1 MKPVEAVMH
10 GGWQAGLQLVFQR
23 RGGRSVLGRRSS
35 YGPLAVQKA
44 LYPEGDLVCH
54 AILLHPPGGI
64 AGGDR
69 LEIAIDVETRAHA
82 LLTTPGATKWY
93 RSAETEASQTVRLS
107 IGRNAVCEWMPQ
119 ENIFFDAAC
128 AKNALSV
135 DLQEGAVF
143 CGWDV
148 MCLGR
153 TASGERLRT
162 GRIRQHLRVTRC
174 TKPLFE
180 ELGMLEGGSA
190 LLDSPIG
197 MAGYPICATF
207 IMAGAVISRD
217 ALDFCRT
224 VVPAGDCKWGVSAMG
239 EVFIARCLARTSEAA
254 RAYFLRMWE
263 HLRPQYAKVPA
274 RVPRIWAT

>member
-1 MKPVEAVMH
+1 MKPVEAVMQR
-10 GGWQAGLQLVFQR
+10 GWEAGLKLAFQR
-23 RGGRSVLGRRSS
+23 RGERTVLARRSS
-35 YGPLAVQKA
+35 FGPLAVQKA
-44 LYPEGDLVCH
+44 LYPEGELVCH

-69 LEIAIDVETRAHA
+69 LEIAIDVETGAHT

-93 RSAETEASQTVRLS
+93 RSAATEASQSIGIS

-119 ENIFFDAAC
+119 ENIFFNAAR
-128 AKNALSV
+128 AQNALSV

-153 TASGERLRT
+153 TASGERFQT
-162 GRIRQHLRVTRC
+162 GRIRQHLRLARGA
-174 TKPLFE
+174 KPLFE
-180 ELGMLEGGSA
+180 ELGTLEGGGT

-207 IMAGAVISRD
+207 IMAGIASGRD
-217 ALDFCRT
+217 ALDFCRA
-224 VVPAGDCKWGVSAMG
+224 VAPPGDCKSGVSAMG
-239 EVFIARCLARTSEAA
+239 EVLVARCLARTSEAA
-254 RAYFLRMWE
+254 RAYFLKMWE
-263 HLRPQYAKVPA
+263 HLRPQYAQVPA